1 MAMDGLEPKEAASW
15 LRHPD
20 SVAPTVLLLG
30 GFLTAPPMYS
40 RLVRR
45 LKERG
50 AAEVVVAD
58 VWPPDWLLASLRGTG
73 PIATRSARA
82 LLAAGRLARAA
93 SEGAP
98 LLVVGHSAGGIMARL
113 LTVPEPF
120 AGRRFGA
127 ASRIAAIVTLGTPH
141 EVSSG
146 EGIGRRIH
154 EVASSI
160 ADGLV
165 PGSFFAPAIGYVSV
179 ASRAVRADLA
189 GTGRERVAHLLYRS
203 VIGRSAVRG
212 TEGDGLVPVAA
223 TVLAGGRQIVLDTA
237 LHGPGAGGPW
247 YGTDAEVDVWWPV
260 ALQAWREALRCR
272 ARSAGAGSRRSQA
285 KARAG

>member
-1 MAMDGLEPKEAASW
+1 MVSGGRRPGKGAGW

-40 RLVRR
+40 RLTQR
-45 LKERG
+45 LKDRG
-50 AAEVVVAD
+50 AADVVVAN
-58 VWPPDWLLASLRGTG
+58 VWPPDWLLASVRGTG

-82 LLAAGRLARAA
+82 LLAASRLAAGG

-98 LLVVGHSAGGIMARL
+98 LLVVGHSAGGITARL
-113 LTVPEPF
+113 LTAPEPF

-127 ASRIAAIVTLGTPH
+127 ASRIGAIVTLGTPH

-154 EVASSI
+154 DVASSI

-165 PGSFFAPAIGYVSV
+165 PGAFFAPEIGYVSV
-179 ASRAVRADLA
+179 ASRAVRADLT
-189 GTGRERVAHLLYRS
+189 GTGRERVAQLLYRS
-203 VIGRSAVRG
+203 VIGRAAAPG
-212 TEGDGLVPVAA
+212 TEGDGLVPMAA
-223 TVLAGGRQIVLDTA
+223 TVLAGARRLILDRA
-237 LHGPGAGGPW
+237 FHGPGAAGPW

-260 ALQAWREALRCR
+260 AVEVWREALRCR
-272 ARSAGAGSRRSQA
+272 ASSAVGVSRRT
-285 KARAG
+285 RHRVRVG

>member
-1 MAMDGLEPKEAASW
+1 MVSGVRKPNEAPGW

-40 RLVRR
+40 RLIRR
-45 LKERG
+45 LKDRG
-50 AAEVVVAD
+50 AAAVTVAN
-58 VWPPDWLLASLRGTG
+58 VWPPDWMLASVRGTG
-73 PIATRSARA
+73 AIATRSARA
-82 LLAAGRLARAA
+82 VLVANRLAAGA

-98 LLVVGHSAGGIMARL
+98 LLVVGHSAGGITARL
-113 LTVPEPF
+113 LTAPEPF

-127 ASRIAAIVTLGTPH
+127 ASRIGAIVTLGSPH

-154 EVASSI
+154 EVASAV
-160 ADGLV
+160 ADELV
-165 PGSFFAPAIGYVSV
+165 PGAFFGPEIGYLSV
-179 ASRAVRADLA
+179 ASRAVRADLN
-189 GTGRERVAHLLYRS
+189 GTGRERVAQLMYRS
-203 VIGRSAVRG
+203 VIGRAAAPG

-223 TVLAGGRQIVLDTA
+223 TVLAGARRIILDRA
-237 LHGPGAGGPW
+237 FHGPGAGGPW

-260 ALQAWREALRCR
+260 ALEVWREALRCR
-272 ARSAGAGSRRSQA
+272 SAAAGAVSRRT
-285 KARAG
+285 RRRVRVD